1 MYNKIT
7 LVGHFTRDVEVRH
20 LSSGSVVGSGG
31 IATNHTYKKQDGSKE
46 QETCF
51 VDLTFFGRTAEI
63 AQQYLHKGSKVL
75 IEGRLKFESWTDNAG
90 NKRSKHVVVV
100 ENLVMLDSKAQ
111 SEGYMQIPQG
121 YAQTPQ
127 GGFAPQN
134 NFATQGYQQAPKREE
149 KIPEIN
155 VDDDM
160 PF

>member
-7 LVGHFTRDVEVRH
+7 LVGHFTRDIEVRH
-20 LSSGSVVGSGG
+20 LPSGSVVGSGG

-51 VDLTFFGRTAEI
+51 VDITLFGRTAEI

-75 IEGRLKFESWTDNAG
+75 IEGRLKYESWTDNAG
-90 NKRSKHVVVV
+90 NKRNKHVVVV
-100 ENLVMLDSKAQ
+100 ENLVMLDSKSQ
-111 SEGYMQIPQG
+111 NGTPQDYSQG
-121 YAQTPQ
+121 YNQ
-127 GGFAPQN
+127 GGYAPQN
-134 NFATQGYQQAPKREE
+134 NVPQGYQHQNQANKREE

>member
-7 LVGHFTRDVEVRH
+7 LVGHFTKDIEVRH
-20 LSSGSVVGSGG
+20 LPSGSVVGSGG

-51 VDLTFFGRTAEI
+51 VDITLFGRTAEI

-75 IEGRLKFESWTDNAG
+75 LEGRLKFESWTDNAG

-100 ENLVMLDSKAQ
+100 ENLVMLDSK
-111 SEGYMQIPQG
+111 PQNS
-121 YAQTPQ
+121 QTPQAYTQGNFAPQ
-127 GGFAPQN
+127 GGFAPQSS
-134 NFATQGYQQAPKREE
+134 PKREE

>member
-7 LVGHFTRDVEVRH
+7 LVGHFTKDVEVRH
-20 LSSGSVVGSGG
+20 LSSGLVVGKGG
-31 IATNHTYKKQDGSKE
+31 IATNHVFKKQDGSKGE
-46 QETCF
+46 ETCF
-51 VDLTFFGRTAEI
+51 VDIDLFGRTAEI

-90 NKRSKHVVVV
+90 NKRSRHVVVV
-100 ENLVMLDSKAQ
+100 ENLVMLESK
-111 SEGYMQIPQG
+111 
-121 YAQTPQ
+121 
-127 GGFAPQN
+127 PQN
-134 NFATQGYQQAPKREE
+134 NQVPQGHQSQAHKREE

>member
-7 LVGHFTRDVEVRH
+7 LVGHFTKDVEVRH
-20 LSSGSVVGSGG
+20 LPSGSVVGSGG

-51 VDLTFFGRTAEI
+51 VDVTFFGRTAEI

-75 IEGRLKFESWTDNAG
+75 IEGRLKFESWTDSMG
-90 NKRSKHVVVV
+90 NKRSKHVVVA

-111 SEGYMQIPQG
+111 SAPQDYTQASQG
-121 YAQTPQ
+121 YTQSYPQTSKTP
-127 GGFAPQN
+127 
-134 NFATQGYQQAPKREE
+134 APKREE